1 MFCNTVR
8 PPIWF
13 DTNINDL
20 SPYQVLL
27 LYPVA
32 KFDKMDLHWDL
43 TSYNKKIDTDRNN
56 NFSFNLDII
65 EISFLKIDRYTLLF
79 LIKLSSDIRVNFLLN
94 SSPKSKIFRNFSTGN
109 SFYFLIDFETQN
121 FCLFVLRTAFWLD
134 EIHILCTSIDN
145 REYSYF
151 HFFCLTP

>member
-43 TSYNKKIDTDRNN
+43 TSYNKKIDTVRNN

-65 EISFLKIDRYTLLF
+65 EISFLKVDRYTLLF

-94 SSPKSKIFRNFSTGN
+94 
-109 SFYFLIDFETQN
+109 
-121 FCLFVLRTAFWLD
+121 
-134 EIHILCTSIDN
+134 
-145 REYSYF
+145 
-151 HFFCLTP
+151 